1 MSAVWAAVVTND
13 NLEAV
18 QAQLTRA
25 LGREAEVVVLHGSTV
40 ALNPAHSSPHSF
52 LIRLSRIC
60 LGNAGKCDIRIG
72 CERVPVIPSSR
83 SP

>member
-25 LGREAEVVVLHGSTV
+25 LGREAEVVVRHESTV
-40 ALNPAHSSPHSF
+40 ALNPAHRARHTHSSF
-52 LIRLSRIC
+52 
-60 LGNAGKCDIRIG
+60 
-72 CERVPVIPSSR
+72 V
-83 SP
+83 